1 MFSEEVTR
9 QLIINEYQNR
19 MSVDE
24 LAFKSGYHV
33 NSIDRIIR
41 NWENKRSFRRK
52 SGAGRRPSLTPN
64 DKSEIIMYVN
74 SNPTFSIKQIKGAL
88 GLEVCYNTISS
99 YLKEKGYSYRYPEKK
114 PKLTEDN
121 KCERALWA
129 IEHLKDS
136 IENMIFADECSFWLH
151 STRLKMWRKEGTE
164 TAFETEAFPDKSIF
178 GQP

>member
-52 SGAGRRPSLTPN
+52 SGAGRRPSLTPMT
-64 DKSEIIMYVN
+64 S
-74 SNPTFSIKQIKGAL
+74 L
-88 GLEVCYNTISS
+88 
-99 YLKEKGYSYRYPEKK
+99 R
-114 PKLTEDN
+114 
-121 KCERALWA
+121 
-129 IEHLKDS
+129 
-136 IENMIFADECSFWLH
+136 
-151 STRLKMWRKEGTE
+151 
-164 TAFETEAFPDKSIF
+164 
-178 GQP
+178 